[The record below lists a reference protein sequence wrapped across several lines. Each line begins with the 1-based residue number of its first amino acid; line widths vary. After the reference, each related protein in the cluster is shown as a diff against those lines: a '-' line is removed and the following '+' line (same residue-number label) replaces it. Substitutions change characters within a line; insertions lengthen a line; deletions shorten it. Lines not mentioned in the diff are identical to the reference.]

1 MLIWII
7 LSALALLAALLLC
20 AYITYR
26 MAFYHKASPK
36 EQPLGFD
43 SEEMARLR
51 ESIVALKEELAAIPY
66 EEVRI
71 VARDGKMLFGRY
83 YHVRDGAPL
92 QIEFHG
98 YKGDAFRDFSGGNKI
113 AREAGHNAL
122 LVDQRA
128 HGKSEGRTIS
138 FGIKERY
145 DCLSWA
151 EYAAERFG
159 ENVPIILA
167 GVSMGAA
174 TVLMAAALPLPKNV
188 IAIVADSSYS
198 SPAAIIKRV
207 TANRGYPVSLA
218 FPVIRLGA
226 LLFGGFRLLEADPV
240 RAVKEAK
247 VPILLI
253 HGEADHFVPPSM
265 SEEIARANESIAF
278 YTFPDASHG
287 ASYLIDRKR
296 YTQITAD
303 FIEKPLADFYKHLA
317 QDIDLK

>member
-1 MLIWII
+1 MYLTIIVILCALILLFTGVVIYFFN
-7 LSALALLAALLLC
+7 LAFARKFSVSAADMDENLGKELTPFADVIGKGREFINQTPHEWCYTTSFDGLKLAA
-20 AYITYR
+20 
-26 MAFYHKASPK
+26 
-36 EQPLGFD
+36 
-43 SEEMARLR
+43 
-51 ESIVALKEELAAIPY
+51 
-66 EEVRI
+66 
-71 VARDGKMLFGRY
+71 RY
-83 YHVRDGAPL
+83 YDNNSTCTIL
-92 QIEFHG
+92 LFHG
-98 YKGDAFRDFSGGNKI
+98 YRSSAAHDFSCAVEMYYKMGFNI
-113 AREAGHNAL
+113 L
-122 LVDQRA
+122 MPDQRA
-128 HGKSEGRTIS
+128 HGKSEGHTIS

-159 ENVPIILA
+159 GNVPIILA

-287 ASYLIDRKR
+287 ASYLIDRER